1 MPRPRQDDGHPGYLT
16 RQAHIAIRGARG
28 LTIRSLLDRQQYA
41 DPHGLAA
48 AAGINAATWPLFG
61 VVWASGL
68 HLAAHMA
75 ARPLVGGERILEV
88 GCGLALASLVCHRRG
103 IDVTASDRHPLAP
116 DFLRANVL
124 LNGMAPLAYATAD
137 WADPAQGAH
146 GYDLIMGSDVL
157 YERDDQGQLAGFVER
172 HARPAAQVLLVDP
185 DRGNRPAFTRR
196 MAGLGFGLVQ
206 TPLRGHDA
214 EHGPYKGR
222 LLHYTR
228 MA

>member
-1 MPRPRQDDGHPGYLT
+1 MHTRGQDDGQPGYLT
-16 RQAHIAIRGARG
+16 KRECLAIRGAES
-28 LTIRSLLDRQQYA
+28 LTIRSLLDRQQFA
-41 DPHGLAA
+41 DPQGLAA

-75 ARPLVGGERILEV
+75 ARPLVAGERVLEV

-116 DFLRANVL
+116 DFLRHNVL
-124 LNGMAPLAYATAD
+124 LNGLAPLAYATAD
-137 WADPAQGAH
+137 WSDPAQGAR
-146 GYDLIMGSDVL
+146 GFDLIIGSDVL
-157 YERDDQGQLAGFVER
+157 YERDDDGWLAGFVDR
-172 HARPAAQVLLVDP
+172 HARPAAQVMIVDP

-196 MAGLGFGLVQ
+196 MASLGFSLAQ
-206 TPLRGHDA
+206 TLLRGHDDG
-214 EHGPYKGR
+214 HGAYKGR

-228 MA
+228 AG